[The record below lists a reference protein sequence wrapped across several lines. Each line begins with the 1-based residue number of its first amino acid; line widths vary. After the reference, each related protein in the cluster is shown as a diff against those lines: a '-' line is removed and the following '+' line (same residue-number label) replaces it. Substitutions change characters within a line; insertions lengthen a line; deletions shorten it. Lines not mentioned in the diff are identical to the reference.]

1 MQRTDSGLSYWN
13 TRLVQRNI
21 GARYHGVTHEYLDV
35 PGGVQDLTGVWY
47 KDHASGSNRVDKFER
62 DIRLLS
68 KALKKEP
75 DNQRYWFYL
84 AQSYRDAGRT
94 AEAAKTY
101 AKRAEMGGWDEEAWY
116 ARLAGGALPADAGGR
131 GRLPASRRIA
141 AFNQRPQRAEPLYDL
156 ARFYRD
162 TRHERCEPAVLAKPG
177 LALPRPDG
185 TSCSW
190 RISSIRRGCRR
201 NIRSRR
207 IMPATRC
214 ARTAALP
221 PATGWR

>member
-1 MQRTDSGLSYWN
+1 M
-13 TRLVQRNI
+13 
-21 GARYHGVTHEYLDV
+21 THEYLDV

-116 ARLAGGALPADAGGR
+116 ARLAAARCLRTLGDEGGFLREA
-131 GRLPASRRIA
+131 IA

-156 ARFYRD
+156 ARYYRD
-162 TRHERCEPAVLAKPG
+162 RGMNDASLLFSEPGSPCRG
-177 LALPRPDG
+177 PT

-190 RISSIRRGCRR
+190 RISSIRQGCRR
-201 NIRSRR
+201 NIPSRQ

-214 ARTAALP
+214 AATAALP
-221 PATGWR
+221 PAIGWR

>member
-1 MQRTDSGLSYWN
+1 VDSLNATSA
-13 TRLVQRNI
+13 V
-21 GARYHGVTHEYLDV
+21 
-35 PGGVQDLTGVWY
+35 
-47 KDHASGSNRVDKFER
+47 
-62 DIRLLS
+62 S

-116 ARLAGGALPADAGGR
+116 ARLAAARCLRTLGDDGGFLREA
-131 GRLPASRRIA
+131 IA

-156 ARFYRD
+156 ARYYRD
-162 TRHERCEPAVLAKPG
+162 RGMNDASLLFSEPGV
-177 LALPRPDG
+177 ALSRPDDILFLEDFVYTTG
-185 TSCSW
+185 LQEEF
-190 RISSIRRGCRR
+190 SIAA
-201 NIRSRR
+201 

-214 ARTAALP
+214 AATAALP
-221 PATGWR
+221 PAIGWR